1 MQSEVWRVKRN
12 RNKGA
17 ALLLALQL
25 CFLTACGGHLLP
37 KANDITNVELMRT
50 MALDKGKKKA
60 VLVTVSSAVKAGEDG
75 SEPTPPVVLSE
86 EGNTVYAACLS
97 IQTQGD
103 NYVSFGAVEECLVS
117 EEMAAEG
124 LPGVLDLMERDYE
137 MRMDT
142 NLFLCAGEQ
151 AGQFLQKMAT
161 KKTSASD
168 RLTSVARDYALE
180 SEGWPVTVREVLIDL
195 ADNGCALLPAI
206 ELGEEDEE
214 ATIEAE
220 GMVWRSDGG
229 IQRRLK
235 GKDARSAAIL
245 YGKAVGGAVEV
256 TLSDGTTAGLSLDDA
271 ACRWEPAWDGERM
284 TGLTAQIQV
293 KADIAELMGGAD
305 PERPEVIQELEQRLA
320 EALQRPA
327 QALLEETQQKRAD
340 IFHLR
345 RRLMAQCPLK
355 SGRIEENWET
365 WYPTMTL
372 SAAVS
377 AQVERSYEVSRGSEA
392 A

>member
-1 MQSEVWRVKRN
+1 MKRN
-12 RNKGA
+12 RKKGA

-214 ATIEAE
+214 TTIEAE

-245 YGKAVGGAVEV
+245 YGKAAGGAVEV

-271 ACRWEPAWDGERM
+271 VCRWEPAWDGERM

-305 PERPEVIQELEQRLA
+305 PERPEVIRELEQRLA